1 MPSVQV
7 TLRLPNN
14 TISHQTF
21 DAAMAHINPR
31 NVLQIVRG
39 TFILAEF
46 PAESYVGWQYVF
58 PTLQPTSRA
67 AQLLQPQ
74 SA

>member
-14 TISHQTF
+14 TISYQTF
-21 DAAMAHINPR
+21 DTAMAHINPR
-31 NVLQIVRG
+31 NILQIVRG
-39 TFILAEF
+39 MFILAEF
-46 PAESYVGWQYVF
+46 PPEAYLSWQYVAS
-58 PTLQPTSRA
+58 PIQQPSRA